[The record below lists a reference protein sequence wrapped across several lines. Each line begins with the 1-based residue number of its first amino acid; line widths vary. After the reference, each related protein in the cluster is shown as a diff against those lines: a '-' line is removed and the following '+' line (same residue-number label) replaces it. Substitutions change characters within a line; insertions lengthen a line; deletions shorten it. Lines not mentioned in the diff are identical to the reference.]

1 MSEVGISAEAGLP
14 PPADTASRI
23 EAATSLI
30 ARLEGELAEV
40 DAALVLARRTRG
52 EHALAAAEGD
62 PAARAALQ
70 AASATAAGLTVGAEN
85 IALARA
91 AALVRLAALEAERRA
106 EEREELRRKNVA
118 LCRERVALA
127 ESIDRLFADMA
138 PLVEEWSALGLALY
152 GSAADKPGV
161 VGGGLAFLNTKFF
174 ARALPAPV
182 AKALGQKYFA
192 GNFALL
198 AQADPAAM
206 SVRHADGIAEPK
218 VSFPF
223 DPEQALGNPPS
234 PAPSSA
240 AEAPVA
246 LADAD
251 AVPDAPEVAVSPPS
265 AASDARLAGMRLVGS
280 LPGGGGVWEKVA

>member
-62 PAARAALQ
+62 PAARAALR

-192 GNFALL
+192 PDHKPL
-198 AQADPAAM
+198 AQGDPASAT
-206 SVRHADGIAEPK
+206 VRHAAGVAEP
-218 VSFPF
+218 VGRQYP
-223 DPEQALGNPPS
+223 DAEEMLGNVAPPVVS
-234 PAPSSA
+234 PA
-240 AEAPVA
+240 A
-246 LADAD
+246 LDA
-251 AVPDAPEVAVSPPS
+251 PDAGASPPS